1 MRKEKDVV
9 INLGNYRLVRFD
21 SMNLEMEELRR
32 PDARKARRHTEIKD
46 DSPRWYRMG
55 HYFRSIASG
64 VSWLLEHRM
73 LNEGGEHTLEE
84 SVKRYGEIADELRGY
99 VEKATGSK

>member
-1 MRKEKDVV
+1 MSKEKTI
-9 INLGNYRLVRFD
+9 INLGSYRLVKLD
-21 SMNLEMEELRR
+21 KYNYEMEEFRE
-32 PDARKARRHTEIKD
+32 PSSDKGARVAKNKEAAWRK
-46 DSPRWYRMG
+46 MG
-55 HYFRSIASG
+55 HYFQSIASG

-73 LNEGGEHTLEE
+73 LNEGGEYTLEE

>member
-1 MRKEKDVV
+1 MRKEKDVI

-55 HYFRSIASG
+55 HYFQSIASG

-73 LNEGGEHTLEE
+73 LNEGGGYALEE
-84 SVKRYGEIADELRGY
+84 SVKRYREIADELRGY
-99 VEKATGSK
+99 VEKAVDSK